1 MKYFTLLQLN
11 KSIQKLIHGIQ
22 KDFWIT
28 AELAQFQ
35 LREHAYLEFVQKDEN
50 RIVAKARG
58 LIWADTFE
66 KLYESLGD
74 GIFEILKEGS
84 EVLVQVRVTYHE
96 VHGISLMVLDLD
108 EKFTIGSLELKRR
121 ETLEKLEKEQLLAL
135 QKQINL
141 AVVPQRL
148 AIISSKE
155 AAGFTD
161 FMNQLEN
168 NSWNFIFHT
177 TIFEAGVQ
185 GQRAVSEI
193 INQLNKI
200 NLKDFDAVIII
211 RGGGSRLDLEAFND
225 YELAKAI
232 AVHKLPVLTGIGH
245 QRDESVC
252 DIVANAALKTPTAVA
267 EFLIQRALTYWN
279 EIATFYQEITQ
290 LTSNKLSNE
299 KSFLKDLKNDIS
311 RLGNKTLQQK
321 QRGIAGLELEISKEL
336 KYRLKSEN
344 QKLESLERQVIQLD
358 PQNLLNRGYSITL
371 KNNKPVINGDEVQVG
386 DEIESVLKDGKI
398 ISKVLATNGKKRN

>member
-50 RIVAKARG
+50 RIVAKSRG

-66 KLYESLGD
+66 KLYETLGD

-96 VHGISLMVLDLD
+96 VHGLSLMVLGLD

-121 ETLEKLEKEQLLAL
+121 ETLEKLEKEQLLDL
-135 QKQINL
+135 QKKISL

-177 TIFEAGVQ
+177 YFGCFCIFFFGN
-185 GQRAVSEI
+185 I
-193 INQLNKI
+193 W
-200 NLKDFDAVIII
+200 F
-211 RGGGSRLDLEAFND
+211 
-225 YELAKAI
+225 
-232 AVHKLPVLTGIGH
+232 GI
-245 QRDESVC
+245 
-252 DIVANAALKTPTAVA
+252 
-267 EFLIQRALTYWN
+267 
-279 EIATFYQEITQ
+279 
-290 LTSNKLSNE
+290 
-299 KSFLKDLKNDIS
+299 
-311 RLGNKTLQQK
+311 
-321 QRGIAGLELEISKEL
+321 
-336 KYRLKSEN
+336 
-344 QKLESLERQVIQLD
+344 
-358 PQNLLNRGYSITL
+358 SI
-371 KNNKPVINGDEVQVG
+371 
-386 DEIESVLKDGKI
+386 
-398 ISKVLATNGKKRN
+398 